1 MKTLKATCATLMFA
15 LLLSITAYSEPN
27 PGDGHSPGSPT
38 VAPIASPTPVPTDA
52 TAIQESAVGDEPDLV
67 TFVDVLWAIASI
79 Y

>member
-15 LLLSITAYSEPN
+15 LLLSIPAYSETS

-38 VAPIASPTPVPTDA
+38 AVPTATPTPTPAEA
-52 TAIQESAVGDEPDLV
+52 TATEGSGTGEPDFM
-67 TFVDVLWAIASI
+67 TFADVFWAIASI